1 MADDVVHV
9 SLPSGSPPPT
19 LELETNAVDN
29 WKLWK
34 QMWENYLI
42 VSGLESKPDK
52 YKCALLLHT
61 IGREALRV
69 YNGFDMTVAQRQTP
83 SEIIKK
89 FDEHIPGGTKEFF
102 ERYKFN
108 MCYQKSE
115 PFEQYYSTLRRL
127 VVSVT
132 VCVIN

>member
-1 MADDVVHV
+1 
-9 SLPSGSPPPT
+9 
-19 LELETNAVDN
+19 
-29 WKLWK
+29 
-34 QMWENYLI
+34 MWENYLI

-61 IGREALRV
+61 IGREALRF

-89 FDEHIPGGTKEFF
+89 FDEHIQGGTKEFF

-115 PFEQYYSTLRRL
+115 PFEQYYSTLRNPEKTFCDCMRDKLIIDRL
-127 VVSVT
+127 ILGVKSSR
-132 VCVIN
+132 I